1 MNIRTGAAAV
11 ILSALLA
18 LTGCAGPGENP
29 AASSGNGPG
38 SVLSPAS
45 EVVGE
50 APHQSG
56 SDQPTAADAAPRGFE
71 FASGFLEFGDFDPYT
86 LGDDIFNPC
95 TEITEQEFAAAGF
108 DNKRGQTEP
117 DALNRG
123 MTSCYFGERRPDG
136 VTRGFSNGTL
146 SRNIANERNLVMDP
160 HPSELLPEMYVLRPR
175 GDNEGICFTQ
185 IDTKRGG
192 FGTQAGGS
200 PIRIS
205 TNEACSIAI
214 ADLESLYEVYGK

>member
-1 MNIRTGAAAV
+1 MKTSTVMVAAV
-11 ILSALLA
+11 LVSGGLLA
-18 LTGCAGPGENP
+18 GCAG
-29 AASSGNGPG
+29 A
-38 SVLSPAS
+38 
-45 EVVGE
+45 EVGVESATDAHGIGE
-50 APHQSG
+50 AARESG
-56 SDQPTAADAAPRGFE
+56 ADQPADDAAPRGFE

-95 TEITEQEFAAAGF
+95 TEITEEEFAAAGF
-108 DNKRGQTEP
+108 SNKRHQTKP
-117 DALNRG
+117 DAFNRG

-146 SRNIANERNLVMDP
+146 NRNIANERNLVLDP

-205 TNEACSIAI
+205 TNEACSMAI
-214 ADLESLYEVYGK
+214 ADLESLYEMYGK